1 VLTATGKEHKARRR
15 AAGEGVNEGPP
26 PAGLTPREKMDWEL
40 GTAEGKAAYPRRAAT
55 VEPVFGQHK
64 HNRGFTRFL
73 RTGLSAVNAEWR
85 LMNATD
91 NISRLFRRTCSGDAV
106 PAWARLAHL
115 LEAPRAT

>member
-1 VLTATGKEHKARRR
+1 M
-15 AAGEGVNEGPP
+15 N
-26 PAGLTPREKMDWEL
+26 WEL

-73 RTGLSAVNAEWR
+73 RTGLSAVDAEWKF
-85 LMNATD
+85 MNATD
-91 NISRLFRRTCSGDAV
+91 NISRLSRRVRSGEAV

-115 LEAPRAT
+115 LETPQAT